1 MPAGENTSL
10 TTMEVRKINKH
21 NIYKFIYQQK
31 NTSKQGV
38 VDALHI
44 SLSTVAQN
52 LKRLEKEGL
61 IYRAGFYQSTGG
73 RKALNFEIVKN
84 ARIAVGVDVLKDCV
98 HIVAINLYGEIIESD
113 TQNHKFSPDINYYE
127 WLGKFV
133 SQFIQQGTWEKRRLL
148 GVGIAIQGIANAD
161 GTVVSYGPILDNAGM
176 QLSNLAQYIS
186 YPQFLMHDSKA
197 AALAELWCQ
206 PDITDAVVIFLNDN
220 FGGALIKDRKVYTG
234 YNLRGG
240 LLEHMSIDPNGELC
254 YCGGRGCLETICS
267 ANKLR
272 EFSQMSLEMF
282 FEQIRIGSKREN
294 DIWNKYLDRL
304 AFAIRNL
311 QVILDEPVILSGLL
325 TSYMIEED
333 FDKLR
338 EKIKKYY
345 PFTFV
350 DDFLIRG
357 EYGPLAPAIGSALYF
372 VEQWLQEI

>member
-1 MPAGENTSL
+1 MPADGNTSL

-21 NIYKFIYQQK
+21 NIYKFIYQQR

-73 RKALNFEIVKN
+73 RKAYNFGVVEN
-84 ARIAVGVDVLKDCV
+84 AKIAVGVDVLKDCV
-98 HIVAINLYGEIIESD
+98 HIVAINLYGEIIESS
-113 TQNHKFSPDINYYE
+113 TQKHIFSPDENYYQ
-127 WLGKFV
+127 WLGETVTK
-133 SQFIQQGTWEKRRLL
+133 FIQQGKWEQKRLL

-161 GTVVSYGPILDNAGM
+161 GTLVSYGPILDNAGM
-176 QLSNLAQYIS
+176 QLSNLAQYIA
-186 YPQFLMHDSKA
+186 YPQFLMHDSKS

-206 PDITDAVVIFLNDN
+206 PQITDAVVIFLNDN
-220 FGGALIKDRKVYTG
+220 LGGALIKERKVYNG

-240 LLEHMSIDPNGELC
+240 LLEHMSIDPNGEQC
-254 YCGGRGCLETICS
+254 YCGSRGCLETICS
-267 ANKLR
+267 VNKLR
-272 EFSQMSLEMF
+272 EFSQMTLEVF
-282 FEQIRIGSKREN
+282 FERVRKKNEKEN
-294 DIWNKYLDRL
+294 EIWDKYLDRL
-304 AFAIRNL
+304 AFAVRNL
-311 QVILDEPVILSGLL
+311 QVILDEPVIISGLL

-333 FDKLR
+333 FERLKQ
-338 EKIKKYY
+338 KIKVYY
-345 PFTFV
+345 PFTFS

-357 EYGPLAPAIGSALYF
+357 QYGPLAPAIGSALYF